1 MEKRS
6 LKLSLLT
13 VVSVAMLAFAA
24 APALAQ
30 DTLTVDMWGG
40 NWRDAVKNTIAKEF
54 TRETGMPVRFITG
67 GTIERLTKAKL
78 NKGHPLSDVTL
89 TTSHIGYL
97 YYTDGLFQKL
107 DMSKVPNAKELF
119 PAAIRSPYTIGLY
132 SYVYTPV
139 F

>member
-1 MEKRS
+1 MEKCS
-6 LKLSLLT
+6 LKLTLLT

-107 DMSKVPNAKELF
+107 DMSKVPNAKE
-119 PAAIRSPYTIGLY
+119 
-132 SYVYTPV
+132 
-139 F
+139 